1 MFVIKSSNCGLHAWH
16 NNKSL
21 TVGNPNNIMNHI
33 IENRNKWS
41 LLSTLQLN
49 ILACMLSVVALSRW
63 IYKVLWPDQN
73 CITSRRWFHQNFL
86 SLATL
91 DWKFGLFRIWQNVI
105 NIYLSANL
113 SFFREALTIL
123 PCKQKLMM
131 RSSLW
136 DIRWYEFKPVEPIL
150 ILSRLLFFIL
160 LLLRRL
166 FQ

>member
-1 MFVIKSSNCGLHAWH
+1 
-16 NNKSL
+16 
-21 TVGNPNNIMNHI
+21 
-33 IENRNKWS
+33 
-41 LLSTLQLN
+41 LST
-49 ILACMLSVVALSRW
+49 
-63 IYKVLWPDQN
+63 
-73 CITSRRWFHQNFL
+73 
-86 SLATL
+86 
-91 DWKFGLFRIWQNVI
+91 
-105 NIYLSANL
+105 NL